1 MSTPRMA
8 LCAALLIAVAVAA
21 PALLAQEGP
30 PPPHPPHGGPGFGE
44 GFPPPPEGGPRGP
57 GRPGGDGPMGGPG
70 GEFFAEVMMAR
81 LSDELELSDEQTVLM
96 VRKFSGLRDQV
107 RDLRK
112 QRTQAA
118 RELELQL
125 QSKSPDAAKTQEQL
139 DKVIALDSQIRDERQ
154 KVFEEMGAE
163 LDPVKK
169 AKLYLF
175 LDQFE
180 SDMRRMIG
188 EARER
193 FRGGRPDG
201 NGPPPR
207 HPGGPGQEGPHP
219 GGPPHGGPHHD
230 GPGPGGPGPHD
241 ERGAY

>member
-30 PPPHPPHGGPGFGE
+30 PPPHPPHGGPGFEE
-44 GFPPPPEGGPRGP
+44 GGP

-112 QRTQAA
+112 QRAQAA

-163 LDPVKK
+163 LDAVKK

-230 GPGPGGPGPHD
+230 GPGPGGPGPGGPGPHD

>member
-1 MSTPRMA
+1 MMSTPRLA
-8 LCAALLIAVAVAA
+8 LCAALLFAGAMAA

-30 PPPHPPHGGPGFGE
+30 PPPHTPHGGPEPG
-44 GFPPPPEGGPRGP
+44 EGGPRGP
-57 GRPGGDGPMGGPG
+57 GRSGGDGPMGGPG

-112 QRTQAA
+112 ERAQAA
-118 RELELQL
+118 RDLELQL
-125 QSKSPDAAKTQEQL
+125 QSASPDAAKAQEQL
-139 DKVIALDSQIRDERQ
+139 DKVIGLDQQIRDERQ
-154 KVFEEMGAE
+154 KVFEEMGAN
-163 LDPVKK
+163 LDAVKK

-180 SDMRRMIG
+180 ADMRRMIG

-207 HPGGPGQEGPHP
+207 HPGGPGPDGSGP
-219 GGPPHGGPHHD
+219 GGPPHGAP
-230 GPGPGGPGPHD
+230 
-241 ERGAY
+241 R